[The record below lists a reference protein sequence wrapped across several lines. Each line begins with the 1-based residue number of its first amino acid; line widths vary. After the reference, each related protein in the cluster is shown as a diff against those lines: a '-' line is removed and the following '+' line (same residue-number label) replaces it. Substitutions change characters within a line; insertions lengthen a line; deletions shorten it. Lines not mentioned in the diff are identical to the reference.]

1 MVAILQWKQ
10 YVHILDQRAESDK
23 LRAVTLTPTCHK
35 VKEMSALVFLHA
47 PQAAGQ
53 TLWSLNSFPKLAYF
67 FLTRRF
73 RPSVIFP
80 RPHKM
85 SRIQS
90 LTKLG
95 QNWQKN
101 VLWIMKKE
109 LLE

>member
-1 MVAILQWKQ
+1 MVNRIFDVKMVPWYGGNTAILPQGERN
-10 YVHILDQRAESDK
+10 VGVGL
-23 LRAVTLTPTCHK
+23 L
-35 VKEMSALVFLHA
+35 A